1 MMDMPQGKKKGLSTE
16 EIRQMRNE
24 SKEQRR
30 S

>member
-1 MMDMPQGKKKGLSTE
+1 MGMPQGKKKGLSTE

-24 SKEQRR
+24 SETQGR